1 MINYYPEWIVLSSNL
16 PNALKITSPYNEI
29 YFAVYDGSNAIYGT
43 TLYPNHNEVYFYG
56 LRDVIMQ
63 YMEKTGKDLVKF
75 TIATPNH
82 EDQDEDL
89 YMDVYVMYSKIR
101 PSYEYDEEFVEN
113 HFLTTRTNYVI
124 PKTGGVTLRFV
135 NRGNLTRLNVV
146 IDCVIVADGEIKH
159 FVKESTMT
167 CTNRPYTYYV
177 SVYYSTLISI
187 AQNELNENVEKILS
201 ATAMVGNRSMT
212 VYFIDR
218 VPDLVLTARNAF
230 NCYEDFYIFGTTKLK
245 TEIDAK
251 EAVCNGVTS
260 QYNKTSIRKFEVET
274 APLTLEEAD
283 YLNFLLQSSYIWY
296 MIPPDRDE
304 EVLIEDVTSEISD
317 SAKQLVKIKFT
328 WKFADNSHWHLFEEI
343 TQKFKDVFNLTFQ

>member
-16 PNALKITSPYNEI
+16 PNALRITSPLNELEFVI
-29 YFAVYDGSNAIYGT
+29 YDGSKSIYAT
-43 TLYPNHNEVYFYG
+43 TLYPNKSEVYFYG
-56 LRDVIMQ
+56 LRDIIMQ
-63 YMEKTGKDLVKF
+63 YMEKTGKDLSTF

-82 EDQDEDL
+82 DDQDEDL
-89 YMDVYVMYSKIR
+89 YMDVCVLYSKIR
-101 PSYEYDEEFVEN
+101 PSYEYDSEFVDN
-113 HFLTTRTNYVI
+113 CFLTTRTHYVI
-124 PKTGGVTLRFV
+124 PKTGGVNLRFV

-167 CTNRPYTYYV
+167 CSNRPNTYYV
-177 SVYYSTLISI
+177 SVWYNSLISI
-187 AQNELNENVEKILS
+187 AQNELDEDVSKVLS
-201 ATAMVGNRSMT
+201 ATATVGNRSMT

-218 VPDLVLTARNAF
+218 VPDLVLTCRNAF

-260 QYNKTSIRKFEVET
+260 QYNKTSIRKYVVET

-283 YLNFLLQSSYIWY
+283 HFNQFLQSPHIWY
-296 MIPPDRDE
+296 MVPPDRDE
-304 EVLIEDVTSEISD
+304 EVLIEDITSEISD
-317 SAKQLVKIKFT
+317 SAKDLVKIKFT
-328 WKFADNSHWHLFEEI
+328 WKFADNSHWHMFEEYP
-343 TQKFKDVFNLTFQ
+343 NLFTAPYNQSFQ